1 MSEIAIDVQPTPNP
15 NAMKFTLDR
24 PTTDGSP
31 RSFRSVGEAGG
42 DKLAAGLMAIEGV
55 ASIFM
60 TANFIS
66 VNKTDE
72 AQWDTIVPAA
82 TEAIQAR
89 FAGV

>member
-1 MSEIAIDVQPTPNP
+1 MPNVAIDVQPTPNP

-24 PTTDGSP
+24 PTTDGAP
-31 RSFRSVGEAGG
+31 RSFRSAADAEDHPV
-42 DKLAAGLMAIEGV
+42 AAGLMAIPGV

-72 AQWDTIVPAA
+72 ASWDDILRAA
-82 TEAIQAR
+82 TDAIQAGY
-89 FAGV
+89 AEG

>member
-15 NAMKFTLDR
+15 NAMKFALDR

-31 RSFRSVGEAGG
+31 RSFRSAGEAGG
-42 DKLAAGLMAIEGV
+42 NKLAAGLMAIEGV

-72 AQWDTIVPAA
+72 AQWDTLVPAI
-82 TEAIQAR
+82 TEAIQAG
-89 FAGV
+89 FAGD